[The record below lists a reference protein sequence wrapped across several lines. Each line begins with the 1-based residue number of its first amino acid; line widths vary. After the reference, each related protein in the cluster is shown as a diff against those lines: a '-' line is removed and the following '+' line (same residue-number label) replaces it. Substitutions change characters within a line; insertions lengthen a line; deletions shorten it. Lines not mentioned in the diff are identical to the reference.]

1 MTIISRKYAIPA
13 FLAAIV
19 TQAIYL
25 RWLHRKAIAHIRRD
39 RKRGNERE
47 TNETYKIAIH
57 RAVCASGGRD
67 AYTGEALDWHLISKY
82 DNDASKKDGR
92 KYKALFGLLPTVDH
106 VGDGTGSADFEICA
120 WRTNDA
126 KNDLTR
132 QEFVALCRKV
142 VSAPPAAPER

>member
-1 MTIISRKYAIPA
+1 M
-13 FLAAIV
+13 
-19 TQAIYL
+19 
-25 RWLHRKAIAHIRRD
+25 
-39 RKRGNERE
+39 RGNKTA
-47 TNETYKIAIH
+47 TNELYKVAIH
-57 RAVCASGGRD
+57 RAVCASEGND
-67 AYTGEALDWHLISKY
+67 TYTGERLDWTLISKY

-106 VGDGTGSADFEICA
+106 VGDGTGVADFEICA

-142 VSAPPAAPER
+142 VAAHPAAPAR